1 MLIKF
6 FISAAN
12 NGYLN
17 GLANEFNES
26 TNSIR
31 KELNNLS
38 GAGYLLK
45 SKENNRIIYNA
56 NTSHPMFEVLQKIVR
71 QHLGLEDIVET
82 VIDRIGDVDQIALT
96 GKYANGID
104 SGNIEIIINGLDVNE
119 NYLNSI
125 KPKIKKK
132 IADRILSM
140 GNEKWGTIAKLQKEI
155 DDLREKDDM
164 MFAFKSKDEK
174 LKFLDEIDQYG
185 NFLEEKYSKI

>member
-6 FISAAN
+6 FVSAAN

-45 SKENNRIIYNA
+45 SKENNRVIYNA
-56 NTSHPMFEVLQKIVR
+56 NTSHPMFGVLQKIVR

-82 VIDRIGDVDQIALT
+82 VIERIGEVDKIALT
-96 GKYANGID
+96 GEYAKGID
-104 SGNIEIIINGLDVNE
+104 SGNIEIIINGSKVNKEYLE
-119 NYLNSI
+119 NI

-132 IADRILSM
+132 IGREVTFLLNQRLDLNSIILY
-140 GNEKWGTIAKLQKEI
+140 EKTI
-155 DDLREKDDM
+155 
-164 MFAFKSKDEK
+164 
-174 LKFLDEIDQYG
+174 
-185 NFLEEKYSKI
+185 

>member
-6 FISAAN
+6 FVSAAN

-45 SKENNRIIYNA
+45 AKKNNRVIYNA
-56 NTSHPMFEVLQKIVR
+56 NTSHPMFGVLQKIVR
-71 QHLGLEDIVET
+71 QHLGLEEIVET
-82 VIDRIGDVDQIALT
+82 VIERIGDVDHIALT
-96 GKYANGID
+96 GEYARGID
-104 SGNIEIIINGLDVNE
+104 SGNIEIIINGSKVNNDYLE
-119 NYLNSI
+119 NI

-132 IADRILSM
+132 IGRDVSFLLNHKLDSH
-140 GNEKWGTIAKLQKEI
+140 TIVLYTKM
-155 DDLREKDDM
+155 D
-164 MFAFKSKDEK
+164 
-174 LKFLDEIDQYG
+174 
-185 NFLEEKYSKI
+185 

>member
-6 FISAAN
+6 FVSAAN

-45 SKENNRIIYNA
+45 SKENNRVIYNA
-56 NTSHPMFEVLQKIVR
+56 NTSHPMFGILQKIVR

-82 VIDRIGDVDQIALT
+82 VIERIGDVDSIALT
-96 GKYANGID
+96 GEYAKGID
-104 SGNIEIIINGLDVNE
+104 SGNIEIIINGSKVNKEYLE
-119 NYLNSI
+119 NI

-132 IADRILSM
+132 IGREVSFLLNQRLDLNSIILY
-140 GNEKWGTIAKLQKEI
+140 KKTI
-155 DDLREKDDM
+155 R
-164 MFAFKSKDEK
+164 
-174 LKFLDEIDQYG
+174 
-185 NFLEEKYSKI
+185 

>member
-6 FISAAN
+6 FVSAAN

-45 SKENNRIIYNA
+45 SKENNRVIYNA
-56 NTSHPMFEVLQKIVR
+56 NTSHPMFSVLQKIVR

-82 VIDRIGDVDQIALT
+82 VLERMGDVEQILIT
-96 GKYANGID
+96 GDYAMGID
-104 SGNIEIIINGLDVNE
+104 SGNIEVIIV
-119 NYLNSI
+119 
-125 KPKIKKK
+125 
-132 IADRILSM
+132 
-140 GNEKWGTIAKLQKEI
+140 GNEINYKYISQ
-155 DDLREKDDM
+155 
-164 MFAFKSKDEK
+164 
-174 LKFLDEIDQYG
+174 
-185 NFLEEKYSKI
+185 LEEKIENLISRRVSFFLTSRPPIKKNTLTIYNKSK

>member
-1 MLIKF
+1 MLLNIMLNSLITSKTRLRMLIKF
-6 FISAAN
+6 FVSAAN

-45 SKENNRIIYNA
+45 SKENNRVIYNA
-56 NTSHPMFEVLQKIVR
+56 NTSHPMFGILQKIVR

-82 VIDRIGDVDQIALT
+82 VIERIGDVDSIALT
-96 GKYANGID
+96 GEYAKGID
-104 SGNIEIIINGLDVNE
+104 SGNIEIIINGSKVNKEYLE
-119 NYLNSI
+119 NI

-132 IADRILSM
+132 IGREVSFLLNQRLDLNSIILY
-140 GNEKWGTIAKLQKEI
+140 KKTI
-155 DDLREKDDM
+155 R
-164 MFAFKSKDEK
+164 
-174 LKFLDEIDQYG
+174 
-185 NFLEEKYSKI
+185 